1 MKRLSGIRLSHHS
14 LAALIALYFA
24 TIINLPIYLELK
36 QIFADSAQVS
46 VLFAISIPL
55 FFWAVFNLLLQLMS
69 WPYLAKPILAFLA
82 FLAGALT
89 FGTLSYGLVYDTNML
104 INAMETNASEAGSYQ
119 SVNLW
124 IWIFFLGILPA
135 LLILLIPL
143 KKPASVGGFLLKK
156 LGMIALSL
164 VIVGII
170 AALCYKDFASV
181 GRNNSYLRKM
191 IIPNEFVYSGYKL
204 ARDELKT
211 PVPFKQIGTDPAQE
225 PAALSAEKP
234 SLLVLMIGETARA
247 QNVSYYGYERD
258 TTPFTRPL
266 DPIVF
271 GPVESCGTA
280 TATSLPCM
288 LSLLGR
294 TDYDRDVAL
303 NQDNLLAVLKRA
315 GVDVTWI
322 DNDGG
327 DKRQAS
333 GITNSRIDNLVVD
346 ANCNGTSCFDQILVD
361 EMPKAIQAMSGNRVV
376 VLHLIGSHGPTYFE
390 RYPKNMEAFTPAC
403 PRSDIENCTPEE
415 IVNTYDNT
423 IRYTDYINAEV
434 IKYLKTQEDQFDVS
448 AVYLSDHGESLGEN
462 GLYLHGLPYNIAPD
476 TQKRVPMIMWLS
488 EGTQKRLKVDEAC
501 LRDEGKKPG
510 ISHDNLFHTLLGL
523 AQVNTGVR
531 DDSLNLLASCQ
542 K

>member
-1 MKRLSGIRLSHHS
+1 MKRLSRIRLSHHS
-14 LAALIALYFA
+14 LAALLALYFA

-36 QIFADSAQVS
+36 QIFADSPHVS

-69 WPYLAKPILAFLA
+69 WPYLAKPILALLTFI
-82 FLAGALT
+82 AGALC
-89 FGTLSYGLVYDTNML
+89 FGSLSYGLVYDTNML
-104 INAMETNASEAGSYQ
+104 INAMETNTSEAGSYQ
-119 SVNLW
+119 SWNLW

-135 LLILLIPL
+135 LLILVIPL

-170 AALCYKDFASV
+170 AALCYKDYASV
-181 GRNNSYLRKM
+181 GRNNSYLREM
-191 IIPNEFVYSGYKL
+191 IIPNEFIYSGYKL

-211 PVPFKQIGTDPAQE
+211 PDPFKQIGTDAAQE

-234 SLLVLMIGETARA
+234 SLLVLMIGETARS

-266 DPIVF
+266 DPIVI

-294 TDYDRDVAL
+294 NEYDRDVAL
-303 NQDNLLAVLKRA
+303 NQDNVLAVLKRA

-333 GITNSRIDNLVVD
+333 GITDSRIDNSVKTI
-346 ANCNGTSCFDQILVD
+346 NCNGTSCFDQIMVD
-361 EMPKAIQAMSGNRVV
+361 EMPKAIQAMSGNRVL

-390 RYPKNMEAFTPAC
+390 RYPKDMEAFTPAC

-423 IRYTDYINAEV
+423 IRYTDFINAEV
-434 IKYLKTQEDQFDVS
+434 IKYLKTQEAQFDVS

-462 GLYLHGLPYNIAPD
+462 GLYLHGLPYNMAPD
-476 TQKRVPMIMWLS
+476 TQKRVPMLMWLS
-488 EGTQKRLKVDEAC
+488 EGAQKRLGVDEAC
-501 LRDEGKKPG
+501 LRAKGKESG

-523 AQVNTGVR
+523 AQVNTEVR

-542 K
+542 

>member
-14 LAALIALYFA
+14 LAALVALYFA
-24 TIINLPIYLELK
+24 TVINLPIYLELK

-69 WPYLAKPILAFLA
+69 WPYLAKPILALLTFI
-82 FLAGALT
+82 AGALC

-156 LGMIALSL
+156 LGMIVLSL
-164 VIVGII
+164 VIIGVI
-170 AALCYKDFASV
+170 AALCYKDYASV

-211 PVPFKQIGTDPAQE
+211 PVAFKRIGLDATLDPAAQ
-225 PAALSAEKP
+225 AAEKP
-234 SLLVLMIGETARA
+234 NLLVLVIGETARA

-258 TTPFTRPL
+258 TNPFTRPL
-266 DPIVF
+266 DPIVI

-288 LSLLGR
+288 LSLLNR

-303 NQDNLLAVLKRA
+303 NQDNVLALIKRA

-327 DKRQAS
+327 DKLQALGLTS
-333 GITNSRIDNLVVD
+333 VKINNTVVD
-346 ANCNGTSCFDQILVD
+346 INCNGTSCFDQIIIN
-361 EMPKAIQAMSGNRVV
+361 EMPKAIQAMSGNRVL

-403 PRSDIENCTPEE
+403 SRSDIENCTSEQ

-423 IRYTDYINAEV
+423 IRYTDFINAEV
-434 IKYLKTQEDQFDVS
+434 IKYLKTQEAQFDVS

-462 GLYLHGLPYNIAPD
+462 GLYLHGLPYNMAPD
-476 TQKRVPMIMWLS
+476 TQKRVPMLMWLS
-488 EGTQKRLKVDEAC
+488 EGAQKRLGVDEAC
-501 LRDEGKKPG
+501 LRTKGKESG

-523 AQVNTGVR
+523 AQVNTEVR
-531 DDSLNLLASCQ
+531 DDSLNLLTSCQ
-542 K
+542 

>member
-1 MKRLSGIRLSHHS
+1 MKRLSRIRLSHHS
-14 LAALIALYFA
+14 LAALLALYFA
-24 TIINLPIYLELK
+24 TIINLPIYLQLK
-36 QIFADSAQVS
+36 QIFADSPHVS

-69 WPYLAKPILAFLA
+69 WPYLAKPILALLTFI
-82 FLAGALT
+82 AGALC
-89 FGTLSYGLVYDTNML
+89 FGSLSYGLVYDTNML
-104 INAMETNASEAGSYQ
+104 INAMETNTSEAGSYQ
-119 SVNLW
+119 SWNLW

-135 LLILLIPL
+135 LLILVIPL

-170 AALCYKDFASV
+170 AALCYKDYASV
-181 GRNNSYLRKM
+181 GRNNSYLREM
-191 IIPNEFVYSGYKL
+191 IIPNEFIYSGYKL

-211 PVPFKQIGTDPAQE
+211 PVPFKQIGTDAAQE

-303 NQDNLLAVLKRA
+303 NQDNVLAVLKRA

-333 GITNSRIDNLVVD
+333 GITNSRIDNSVVD

-361 EMPKAIQAMSGNRVV
+361 EMPKAIQAMSGNRVL

-403 PRSDIENCTPEE
+403 PRSDIENCTSEQ

-423 IRYTDYINAEV
+423 IRYTDFINAEV
-434 IKYLKTQEDQFDVS
+434 IKYLKTQEAQFDVS

-462 GLYLHGLPYNIAPD
+462 GLYLHGLPYNMAPD
-476 TQKRVPMIMWLS
+476 TQKRVPMLMWLS
-488 EGTQKRLKVDEAC
+488 EGAQKRLGVDEAC
-501 LRDEGKKPG
+501 LRAKGKESG

-523 AQVNTGVR
+523 AQVNTEVR

-542 K
+542 